1 MVENS
6 ELKIQDET
14 AFRTAWPRRS
24 LERERL
30 VNNDPAECKVD
41 FRVEKADIPLLVE
54 ALRVPPVLKC
64 YNGIICDGTETL
76 CIELKRFAYPCRYW
90 DMISMF
96 GRAVAEL
103 CMISNEVVDWIY
115 YTRGH
120 KVTHWNHAIID
131 TASLS
136 TYADAIHNRGA
147 ALEDCFGFIDGTFRP
162 ISRLIVNKRTVYN
175 GNKLVHAVKFQSGT
189 LPNRLIGQLYGPV
202 GENLRLLIIP

>member
-6 ELKIQDET
+6 ELKIQDVT
-14 AFRTAWPRRS
+14 AFRTPWARRS

-41 FRVEKADIPLLVE
+41 FRVEKADTPLLVE
-54 ALRVPPVLKC
+54 ALRVPPILKC

-120 KVTHWNHAIID
+120 KVTH
-131 TASLS
+131 
-136 TYADAIHNRGA
+136 
-147 ALEDCFGFIDGTFRP
+147 
-162 ISRLIVNKRTVYN
+162 
-175 GNKLVHAVKFQSGT
+175 
-189 LPNRLIGQLYGPV
+189 
-202 GENLRLLIIP
+202 